1 MDAKILND
9 KLLKVLNKL
18 IFFNRQDGER
28 NLEQEYYSLAYVT

>member
-28 NLEQEYYSLAYVT
+28 NLEQEYHSLAYVK